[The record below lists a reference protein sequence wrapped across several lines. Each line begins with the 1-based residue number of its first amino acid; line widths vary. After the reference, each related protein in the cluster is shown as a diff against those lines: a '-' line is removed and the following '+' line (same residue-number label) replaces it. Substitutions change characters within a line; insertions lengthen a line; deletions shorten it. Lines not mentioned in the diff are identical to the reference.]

1 MSARGIR
8 LAPSE
13 IALGRSLSEGGA
25 GGDHT
30 PAVILGRDEETR
42 LLLRGLLRLHRH
54 PVVHEATTVEEL
66 GKLPSA
72 TGHRILLYDVLAG
85 DDRWAAA
92 LTSVLEQHPDMR
104 AVVIL
109 PPGATTP
116 EGEAQRAGARA
127 VLARP
132 FAIQEFARAL
142 ERTSD

>member
-8 LAPSE
+8 FAPSE
-13 IALGRSLSEGGA
+13 TALGRSVPEGA
-25 GGDHT
+25 AGDHT

-54 PVVHEATTVEEL
+54 PVVQEAATVEEL
-66 GKLPSA
+66 GELPSA
-72 TGHRILLYDVLAG
+72 AGHRILLYDVPAG
-85 DDRWAAA
+85 DDRWATD
-92 LTSVLEQHPDMR
+92 LTSVLARHPDLR

-109 PPGATTP
+109 PPGTVTP

-127 VLARP
+127 ILARP